1 MLTSASQA
9 MIASQAILMGLA
21 IGAVALRMYVR
32 LHKSPPLRVDDYLI
46 LVALVRSV
54 FGRLGQ
60 ILMKLFSSFP

>member
-1 MLTSASQA
+1 MLTQASQA

-21 IGAVALRMYVR
+21 IGAVAVRMYVR

-60 ILMKLFSSFP
+60 IIMELFSSFP

>member
-1 MLTSASQA
+1 MLTQASQA

-54 FGRLGQ
+54 FGKLEQ
-60 ILMKLFSSFP
+60 ILMELFSSFP

>member
-32 LHKSPPLRVDDYLI
+32 VHKSPPLRVDDYLI
-46 LVALVRSV
+46 LVALVRSI
-54 FGRLGQ
+54 FGNFGQ
-60 ILMKLFSSFP
+60 VLTDLFSSFQ

>member
-32 LHKSPPLRVDDYLI
+32 VHKSPPLRVDDYLI
-46 LVALVRSV
+46 LVALVRSI
-54 FGRLGQ
+54 FGNFGQ
-60 ILMKLFSSFP
+60 VLTDLLSSFQ

>member
-21 IGAVALRMYVR
+21 IGAVALRIYVR

-46 LVALVRSV
+46 LVALVWSV
-54 FGRLGQ
+54 IRKVGK
-60 ILMKLFSSFP
+60 ILMDLFSSFQ